1 MASLHRHCAEVRVH
15 GFDLTSHRI
24 GTTIR
29 NMRLYWLHLLL
40 IFSLL
45 ACPLNCMGALEFV
58 DGAPQSQPAK
68 CGCCHHNSAS
78 DSSPQS
84 PHAPTE
90 ECPCPTCLCNG
101 AVTAGDDALVQLD
114 HEAGCSTTI
123 FIVASDCDQL
133 QQSCVP
139 SLRELS
145 QWQRTALPAGRIAR
159 IVNQSFLL

>member
-1 MASLHRHCAEVRVH
+1 MASLYRHSAEVRVH

-24 GTTIR
+24 GTTIW

-68 CGCCHHNSAS
+68 CGCCHH

-114 HEAGCSTTI
+114 HEAGCSTSNY
-123 FIVASDCDQL
+123 FGANDCDQL
-133 QQSCVP
+133 SQSCVP
-139 SLRELS
+139 SLLEMP
-145 QWQRTALPAGRIAR
+145 QGQRVASPAGRAAR